1 MSGSPSSRSPTCWDF
16 LSQTVINYYVL
27 YALFSFSWIVLWSQ
41 VLTKSVLRAHY
52 GTYGFKLWGFSDF
65 IIPCGGMSNPAT
77 STVLFA
83 KLNANANDN
92 DVRSFVI
99 FILKFVELL
108 Q

>member
-1 MSGSPSSRSPTCWDF
+1 MVGLPESISHQEVPPQLLCIICTVFALLVSFVVKSFNKKCLEGS
-16 LSQTVINYYVL
+16 
-27 YALFSFSWIVLWSQ
+27 LW
-41 VLTKSVLRAHY
+41 Y
-52 GTYGFKLWGFSDF
+52 LWFQAVGLISDF